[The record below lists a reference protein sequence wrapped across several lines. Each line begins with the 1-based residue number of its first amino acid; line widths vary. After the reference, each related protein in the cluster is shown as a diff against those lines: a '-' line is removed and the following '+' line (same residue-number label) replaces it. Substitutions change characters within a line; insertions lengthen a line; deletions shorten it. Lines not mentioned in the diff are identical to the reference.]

1 MPRNLDTL
9 LLPLPPLNHPPL
21 SITIILFMADL
32 CVSSAIG
39 GGDDHRS
46 RRLHFCTTVL
56 LGWLSSSSAMIIN
69 PRELPLLFSPL
80 PPGKKK
86 QHYTLVVLV
95 SLPLLC
101 VFVHRSVWPA
111 FILSSLA
118 SCLVREGKGAK
129 LFTPQLLAAASS
141 GACLPPV
148 FVMQTGEDWQLFSF
162 LLLLLPLT
170 TPRIVWKLQWWWWCW
185 GKLSSVYL
193 FSEKDQK
200 Q

>member
-9 LLPLPPLNHPPL
+9 LLPLPPLNYPPL
-21 SITIILFMADL
+21 SITIILFLADL
-32 CVSSAIG
+32 CVVCHRWWC
-39 GGDDHRS
+39 DDHRS
-46 RRLHFCTTVL
+46 RRLHFCTTVFH
-56 LGWLSSSSAMIIN
+56 GWLSSSSAMIIN

-148 FVMQTGEDWQLFSF
+148 FVMQTGEDWQLFFPSTSASLDNPENCLEAAVVVVLGETIF
-162 LLLLLPLT
+162 
-170 TPRIVWKLQWWWWCW
+170 C
-185 GKLSSVYL
+185 LSV
-193 FSEKDQK
+193 F
-200 Q
+200 

>member
-95 SLPLLC
+95 SLPLPLGAVC

-118 SCLVREGKGAK
+118 SCLVREGEGAK
-129 LFTPQLLAAASS
+129 LFTPQLLAAVV
-141 GACLPPV
+141 GCLPACLS
-148 FVMQTGEDWQLFSF
+148 L
-162 LLLLLPLT
+162 
-170 TPRIVWKLQWWWWCW
+170 
-185 GKLSSVYL
+185 
-193 FSEKDQK
+193 
-200 Q
+200 